1 MDNWTELID
10 DLVAGRWMNP
20 ETQELACVPFKS
32 IVIKESLEG
41 QEFELLKQVGL
52 SKNLLLVC
60 DVTTY
65 TVLGKRIESSFSASG
80 EMQVMILDHPHADL
94 SFVEELRP
102 KLSSF
107 EGVVAC
113 GSGTVNDICKH

>member
-10 DLVAGRWMNP
+10 DLVAGKWINP
-20 ETQELACVPFKS
+20 ETQDFASVPFES
-32 IVIKESLEG
+32 IVIKENMEG
-41 QEFELLKQVGL
+41 QEVELLKQVGL

-65 TVLGKRIESSFSASG
+65 KVLGKRIENAFSSSG

-94 SFVEELRP
+94 VFVENFLRERSINP
-102 KLSSF
+102 AFSSLLRYRY
-107 EGVVAC
+107 VVAN
-113 GSGTVNDICKH
+113 S